1 MCMIDE
7 HKCTV
12 ISILLL
18 LNRNNN
24 LINNRSLVKL
34 TNY

>member
-7 HKCTV
+7 HKYTV

-24 LINNRSLVKL
+24 LINNRSFLKL